1 MNVFD
6 SIMSPLGREHCMI
19 FYFIGLFIF
28 FGSLIGILI
37 GIIYLFDKKSRQVG
51 LFSII
56 QGILGLFSYYLYR
69 IAYSM
74 CVKSM

>member
-19 FYFIGLFIF
+19 FYYIGLFIF
-28 FGSLIGILI
+28 FISLIGL
-37 GIIYLFDKKSRQVG
+37 L
-51 LFSII
+51 
-56 QGILGLFSYYLYR
+56 LGLIKLFNKKTFDIGGLIILNSLAGFFSYYLYR
-69 IAYSM
+69 IIYSM

>member
-19 FYFIGLFIF
+19 FYYIGLFLF
-28 FGSLIGILI
+28 FFSL
-37 GIIYLFDKKSRQVG
+37 VG
-51 LFSII
+51 L
-56 QGILGLFSYYLYR
+56 ILGLVKLFNKKSFDMGVLVIINSLGGFISYYLYR
-69 IAYSM
+69 IVYSM

>member
-69 IAYSM
+69 IIYSM

>member
-19 FYFIGLFIF
+19 FYYIGLFIF

-69 IAYSM
+69 IIYSM

>member
-19 FYFIGLFIF
+19 LYYIGLFIF

-56 QGILGLFSYYLYR
+56 RGILGLFSYYLYR
-69 IAYSM
+69 ITYSM

>member
-19 FYFIGLFIF
+19 FYYIGLVIF
-28 FGSLIGILI
+28 FFSVVGLLLGLIK
-37 GIIYLFDKKSRQVG
+37 LFNKKSFDMGV
-51 LFSII
+51 LLII
-56 QGILGLFSYYLYR
+56 NSFGGFFSYYLYR
-69 IAYSM
+69 IIYSM

>member
-1 MNVFD
+1 MTVFD

-19 FYFIGLFIF
+19 FYYIGLVIF
-28 FGSLIGILI
+28 FSSLIGILI

-69 IAYSM
+69 ISYSM

>member
-19 FYFIGLFIF
+19 FYYIGLFVF
-28 FGSLIGILI
+28 FVSLIGLLLGLIKLFNKKTFDIGGFLILNS
-37 GIIYLFDKKSRQVG
+37 LT
-51 LFSII
+51 
-56 QGILGLFSYYLYR
+56 GLFSYYLYR
-69 IAYSM
+69 MAYSM

>member
-19 FYFIGLFIF
+19 FYYIGLGIF
-28 FGSLIGILI
+28 FLALIGLILGLI
-37 GIIYLFDKKSRQVG
+37 KLFNKKSFDMGV
-51 LFSII
+51 LVII
-56 QGILGLFSYYLYR
+56 NSLGGLFSYYLYR
-69 IAYSM
+69 IIYSM

>member
-19 FYFIGLFIF
+19 FYYIGLVIF
-28 FGSLIGILI
+28 FFAL
-37 GIIYLFDKKSRQVG
+37 VG
-51 LFSII
+51 LII
-56 QGILGLFSYYLYR
+56 GLIKLFNKKTVNVGGLAIINSLSGFFMYYLYR

-74 CVKSM
+74 CVKSL

>member
-1 MNVFD
+1 MNIFD

-19 FYFIGLFIF
+19 FYYIGLFVF
-28 FGSLIGILI
+28 FVSLIGLLLGLIKLFNKKTFDIGSLIILN
-37 GIIYLFDKKSRQVG
+37 S
-51 LFSII
+51 
-56 QGILGLFSYYLYR
+56 LGGFFSYYLYR

>member
-19 FYFIGLFIF
+19 FYYIGLFIF

-69 IAYSM
+69 ISYSM

>member
-69 IAYSM
+69 III
-74 CVKSM
+74 